1 MASDFAFGERAR
13 AKSPLQ
19 KKQTNF
25 STMQHFVN
33 IILYRLSGDKFCIL
47 YRLSEFYIDSHTDIL
62 LRHIYVDSPEKKRG
76 GVAFSS
82 EITISGTEI
91 DGSGFCLAAAAAAA
105 GAILCTTAESSLY
118 TRTAWTHKAALCK
131 DTYTHTYHLYTSEAA
146 DDLLCLA
153 LCGRR
158 II

>member
-19 KKQTNF
+19 KKQTKF

-105 GAILCTTAESSLY
+105 AGAILCTTAESSLY
-118 TRTAWTHKAALCK
+118 TRTA
-131 DTYTHTYHLYTSEAA
+131 
-146 DDLLCLA
+146 
-153 LCGRR
+153 
-158 II
+158 